1 MFRRVI
7 TAAAAA
13 AARSGGTALPLR
25 QQRGLWGSREC
36 WADVGGPAVSIVS
49 GCSAVNMN
57 CSGGGGG
64 VVEEM
69 QQRGLVADTT
79 SDRVAELFAT
89 EKMTAYC
96 GFDPT
101 AATIHVGNLV
111 HRASHRTIITLYYY

>member
-1 MFRRVI
+1 M
-7 TAAAAA
+7 
-13 AARSGGTALPLR
+13 
-25 QQRGLWGSREC
+25 
-36 WADVGGPAVSIVS
+36 
-49 GCSAVNMN
+49 
-57 CSGGGGG
+57 
-64 VVEEM
+64 VEEM